1 MVKYNDTPQSI
12 CVPCVIYLSRRMNV
26 LKGSNTSITNR
37 QWISC
42 YCW

>member
-1 MVKYNDTPQSI
+1 
-12 CVPCVIYLSRRMNV
+12 